1 MISVAE
7 AGLQRWQQVFGKRLA
22 TPLPEKRR
30 REPSM
35 SFQAYLDALEDK
47 TGKTPDELLALAAER
62 GYGPA
67 TKAGVIVDWLR
78 EDFGVGRG
86 HAMAFVHV
94 LKQGPTISDKHVGST
109 GSHRDE
115 SNTLRLDGKAKR
127 TSP

>member
-7 AGLQRWQQVFGKRLA
+7 AGLQRGQQVFGKRLA

-67 TKAGVIVDWLR
+67 TRPG
-78 EDFGVGRG
+78 
-86 HAMAFVHV
+86 
-94 LKQGPTISDKHVGST
+94 
-109 GSHRDE
+109 
-115 SNTLRLDGKAKR
+115 
-127 TSP
+127 